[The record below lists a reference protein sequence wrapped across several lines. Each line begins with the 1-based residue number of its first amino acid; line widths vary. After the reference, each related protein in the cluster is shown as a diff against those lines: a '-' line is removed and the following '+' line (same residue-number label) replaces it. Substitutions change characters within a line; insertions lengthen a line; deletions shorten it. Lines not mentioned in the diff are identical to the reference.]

1 MFLETPERNFQWQRK
16 VTKFAEKSKKKI
28 KNYESE
34 IALLRASKVEN
45 DKKSFSDEISDTFG
59 HHFTMMRDLE
69 HQIKQSFCKTL
80 HRYERENEQQKLRI
94 EELEK
99 ELEKIKREKLLQKNE
114 NEKSH
119 QNGWKG
125 ATRSTTNFSNGL
137 KTYFPHICS
146 KTIRH
151 FLQIFSV
158 SSFSP
163 MEGIY
168 IFHLLTLISVL
179 DHALVLKSS

>member
-1 MFLETPERNFQWQRK
+1 MLLSEIDTLICGKVCLQEYCQEPRCKCFWKLQNEIFSGRERLA
-16 VTKFAEKSKKKI
+16 KFAEKSKKKI

-94 EELEK
+94 WELEK
-99 ELEKIKREKLLQKNE
+99 ELEKIKKEKLSQKNE
-114 NEKSH
+114 NES
-119 QNGWKG
+119 
-125 ATRSTTNFSNGL
+125 L
-137 KTYFPHICS
+137 
-146 KTIRH
+146 IRMIGKVQRD
-151 FLQIFSV
+151 LRPTSR
-158 SSFSP
+158 
-163 MEGIY
+163 M
-168 IFHLLTLISVL
+168 
-179 DHALVLKSS
+179 D